1 MRISKLQLLS
11 FVSIGPKAG
20 YNLNAMFVTH
30 FTVCNV
36 GPQPQMRREAG
47 QEAGHDIPH
56 LMAVRE

>member
-1 MRISKLQLLS
+1 M
-11 FVSIGPKAG
+11 GPKAG

-30 FTVCNV
+30 FTVCNA
-36 GPQPQMRREAG
+36 GPQPQMRQEAG